1 VRREVAPLP
10 LPLLAS
16 DLSARVEYVSADR
29 ERVAAAMQNSLAV
42 VASLRDQMREGGPG
56 AVVEA
61 LQSMPEEDLRQVLL
75 AVVVTME
82 RAEEQ
87 G

>member
-1 VRREVAPLP
+1 
-10 LPLLAS
+10 
-16 DLSARVEYVSADR
+16 
-29 ERVAAAMQNSLAV
+29 M
-42 VASLRDQMREGGPG
+42 RDGGPG

-61 LQSMPEEDLRQVLL
+61 LKSMPEDDLRQVLL

>member
-1 VRREVAPLP
+1 
-10 LPLLAS
+10 
-16 DLSARVEYVSADR
+16 
-29 ERVAAAMQNSLAV
+29 M
-42 VASLRDQMREGGPG
+42 RDGGPE

-61 LQSMPEEDLRQVLL
+61 LKSMPEDDLRQVLL

>member
-1 VRREVAPLP
+1 
-10 LPLLAS
+10 
-16 DLSARVEYVSADR
+16 
-29 ERVAAAMQNSLAV
+29 MQNSLAV

-75 AVVVTME
+75 AVVVTVE